1 MQMTETPRKAP
12 RAPGSDTPERTCVG
26 CAKRGSAAD
35 LVRLV
40 LNEGDGTVVVDAK
53 GGSFGR
59 GAHVHP
65 VQACLEMAAK
75 KGLPRSFKREIHATV
90 DGMTKM
96 IGEAYERRIEGL
108 LSGGVRG
115 GHVTYGTDKVI
126 DAIRSGAARLVVL
139 AADAKT
145 AAERNEVKMATG
157 EGKVLVLRGDRM
169 RLAGALGRHGDVA
182 REGVAICAVTSEPL
196 AAEVRRAWL
205 MAGGSGP
212 VARES
217 RASRV
222 ENAE

>member
-1 MQMTETPRKAP
+1 MQVTSREQQSA
-12 RAPGSDTPERTCVG
+12 PERTCVG
-26 CAKRGSAAD
+26 CGKRNPASS

-40 LNEGDGTVVVDAK
+40 LNEADGTVVADAK

-59 GAHVHP
+59 GAHVH
-65 VQACLEMAAK
+65 ADKTCLEGAAK
-75 KGLPRSFKREIHATV
+75 KGLPRAFKREMRV
-90 DGMTKM
+90 DADAVLQQ
-96 IGEAYERRIEGL
+96 IGEAFDRRIDGL

-115 GHVTYGTDKVI
+115 GHVVYGTDKVVE
-126 DAIRSGAARLVVL
+126 ALRSGAARVVLL
-139 AADAKT
+139 AADART
-145 AAERNEVKMATG
+145 AAARNEVQAATG

-205 MAGGSGP
+205 VAGGSGA